1 MMTSVY
7 FTGYKPFELNIF
19 KNDQPEVKVIKA
31 YLKEIIEQE
40 IEEGMEWVIISGQLG
55 FELWVAEVT
64 IEMKNKF
71 PQLKLAILTPFL
83 NHYNKWNET
92 NQQAYQNIV
101 AQADYVNA
109 IHQSEY
115 QGGFQFQQANE
126 FILDNTDK
134 TILFYDDEQEASP
147 KYFKSKLVDF
157 AEKTNYTYN
166 VITFMDLQD
175 FMEFNYN
182 NDNESY

>member
-1 MMTSVY
+1 MSSIY

-19 KNDQPEVKVIKA
+19 NDDQPEVKVIKA
-31 YLKEIIEQE
+31 YIKELIENE
-40 IEEGMEWVIISGQLG
+40 IEEGVEWVIISGQLG
-55 FELWVAEVT
+55 FELWTAEVT
-64 IEMKNKF
+64 IDLKNKY
-71 PQLKLAILTPFL
+71 PDLKLAVLTPFL
-83 NHYNKWNET
+83 NHFNKWNET
-92 NQQAYQNIV
+92 NQQKYQNIV
-101 AQADYVNA
+101 MNADYVNA

-115 QGGFQFQQANE
+115 QGAFQFRQAND

-147 KYFKSKLVDF
+147 KYFKTKLVDF

-182 NDNESY
+182 NGNESY

>member
-1 MMTSVY
+1 M
-7 FTGYKPFELNIF
+7 N
-19 KNDQPEVKVIKA
+19 
-31 YLKEIIEQE
+31 
-40 IEEGMEWVIISGQLG
+40 
-55 FELWVAEVT
+55 
-64 IEMKNKF
+64 
-71 PQLKLAILTPFL
+71 
-83 NHYNKWNET
+83 
-92 NQQAYQNIV
+92 
-101 AQADYVNA
+101 ADYVNA

-115 QGGFQFQQANE
+115 QGAFQFQQAND

-147 KYFKSKLVDF
+147 KYFKTKLVDF

-182 NDNESY
+182 NGNESY

>member
-19 KNDQPEVKVIKA
+19 KNEQPEVKVIKA

-55 FELWVAEVT
+55 FELWAAEVT
-64 IEMKNKF
+64 IEMKNKY

-92 NQQAYQNIV
+92 NQQAYHNIV

-109 IHQSEY
+109 IHQSDY

-126 FILDNTDK
+126 FILDNTEK

-166 VITFMDLQD
+166 VITFMDLHA

>member
-1 MMTSVY
+1 MTSIY
-7 FTGYKPFELNIF
+7 FTGYKPYELNIF
-19 KNDQPEVKVIKA
+19 KDDQQEVKVIKA
-31 YLKEIIEQE
+31 YVKSLIIQE
-40 IEEGMEWVIISGQLG
+40 MEEELEWIIVSGQLG

-64 IEMKNKF
+64 IEMKRKY

-83 NHYNKWNET
+83 NHYNKWNEA
-92 NQQAYQNIV
+92 NQEKYQNIIS
-101 AQADYVNA
+101 QADYVNA

-115 QGGFQFQQANE
+115 EGAFQFQQANA

-147 KYFKSKLVDF
+147 KFFKSKLVDF

-182 NDNESY
+182 VEES

>member
-1 MMTSVY
+1 MSSIY

-19 KNDQPEVKVIKA
+19 NDDQPEVKVIKA
-31 YLKEIIEQE
+31 YIKELIENE
-40 IEEGMEWVIISGQLG
+40 IEEGLEWVIISGQLG
-55 FELWVAEVT
+55 FELWTAEVT
-64 IEMKNKF
+64 IDLKNKY
-71 PQLKLAILTPFL
+71 PDLKLAVLTPFL
-83 NHYNKWNET
+83 NHFNKWNET
-92 NQQAYQNIV
+92 NQKKYQNIV
-101 AQADYVNA
+101 MNADYVNA

-115 QGGFQFQQANE
+115 QGAFQFQQAND

-147 KYFKSKLVDF
+147 KYFKTKLVDF

-182 NDNESY
+182 NGNESY